1 MSTIKKNFIYN
12 SFYQILALIIPLI
25 TAPYLSRVLG
35 AEGIGKY
42 SYFYSISNYFVLF
55 TMLGINNYG
64 NRTIAKVRDS
74 KKELDKTFWEMYVMQ
89 FSLGLIFSTLYIFYS
104 FYFVLDRLLALTMV
118 PFVISGAIDIN
129 WFYFGIE
136 NFKLTTIRN
145 TIIKIATTV
154 FIFMFVKSKADV
166 WLYCSILTGGMLLS
180 QLVVW
185 PYILKNVSF
194 VKPSWSTV
202 KQHIRPNIYLFFT
215 VVAVSIFKILSK
227 ILLGSLSTTVEV
239 GYFELAEKLLTIPLA
254 LVTSL
259 GTVMLPRMS
268 NMIAQNSKKVNNT
281 IAVSIVFAMFLSTSI
296 SFGTM
301 SIAKEFVPLFYGQ
314 GFDKVVNLI
323 IILLP
328 SCIFLAFANVIR
340 TQYLLPKQ
348 LDSIYVIS
356 AFLGAGI
363 NLFINYLL
371 IPKYLSIGTAVGTLL
386 TEIVVCIYQVNGV
399 KGNLP
404 IKYYIRLSIP
414 FIIAGIAMF
423 AFLYYPN
430 YTGNISIILLLKILI
445 GAVIYGG
452 VLLFYTKFV
461 DSEIFRLLK
470 DWRNKTDD

>member
-12 SFYQILALIIPLI
+12 SLYQILALIIPLI

-104 FYFVLDRLLALTMV
+104 FYFVSDRLLALTMV

-129 WFYFGIE
+129 WFYFGNE

-154 FIFMFVKSKADV
+154 FIFMFVNSKADV

-202 KQHIRPNIYLFFT
+202 RQHIRPNIYLFFT

-239 GYFELAEKLLTIPLA
+239 GYFELAEKLLAIPLA

-340 TQYLLPKQ
+340 TQY
-348 LDSIYVIS
+348 
-356 AFLGAGI
+356 
-363 NLFINYLL
+363 
-371 IPKYLSIGTAVGTLL
+371 
-386 TEIVVCIYQVNGV
+386 
-399 KGNLP
+399 
-404 IKYYIRLSIP
+404 
-414 FIIAGIAMF
+414 
-423 AFLYYPN
+423 
-430 YTGNISIILLLKILI
+430 
-445 GAVIYGG
+445 
-452 VLLFYTKFV
+452 
-461 DSEIFRLLK
+461 
-470 DWRNKTDD
+470 

>member
-1 MSTIKKNFIYN
+1 MNSTKKNFIYN
-12 SFYQILALIIPLI
+12 SFYQILALIIPFI

-35 AEGIGKY
+35 ADGIGKY

-64 NRTIAKVRDS
+64 NRTIAKVRDN
-74 KKELDKTFWEMYVMQ
+74 KKILNQTFWEMYTMQ
-89 FSLGLIFSTLYIFYS
+89 FSLGFIFTILYIFYS
-104 FYFVLDRLLALTMV
+104 FYLVSDRLLALTMI
-118 PFVISGAIDIN
+118 PFVISGALDIN

-145 TIIKIATTV
+145 TVIKVLTTIL
-154 FIFMFVKSKADV
+154 IFMLVKSESDV
-166 WLYCSILTGGMLLS
+166 WVYCSILTWGMLLS

-185 PYILKNVSF
+185 PYILKNISF
-194 VKPSWSTV
+194 VKPSWATV
-202 KQHIRPNIYLFFT
+202 KQHIKPNTYLFFT

-227 ILLGSLSTTVEV
+227 ILLGGLSTTEEV

-268 NMIAQNSKKVNNT
+268 NLIAKNSKQIENT
-281 IAVSIVFAMFLSTSI
+281 IALSLVFAIFLSSSI
-296 SFGTM
+296 SFGIM
-301 SIAKEFVPLFYGQ
+301 SIAKEFVPIFYGQ

-348 LDSIYVIS
+348 MDSVYVTS
-356 AFLGAGI
+356 AFLGAGV
-363 NLFINYLL
+363 NLLINYLL
-371 IPKYLSIGTAVGTLL
+371 IPNYLSIGTAVGTLL
-386 TEIVVCIYQVNGV
+386 TEIAVCIYQVNGV

-414 FIIAGIAMF
+414 FILAGIVMF
-423 AFLYYPN
+423 LLLYYPR
-430 YTGNISIILLLKILI
+430 YTGNISIILLLKIMI
-445 GAVIYGG
+445 GTVIYGG

-461 DSEIFRLLK
+461 DYEILRLLK
-470 DWRNKTDD
+470 DWRNKTG